1 MTKTNLLLSAAV
13 AGMLSA
19 GFATTASATDAAPAA
34 EMEKCYGIAAAG
46 KNDCAS
52 ADGAHSCAGQATTD
66 NSPNEFV
73 NVAKGECEGK
83 GGKLTPEAK

>member
-1 MTKTNLLLSAAV
+1 MTKSNLLLSAAV
-13 AGMLSA
+13 AGMMSA
-19 GFATTASATDAAPAA
+19 GIAAGAMAEDKPAA
-34 EMEKCYGIAAAG
+34 ELEKCYGIAAAG

-66 NSPNEFV
+66 NGANDFV

-83 GGKLTPEAK
+83 GGKLEPEKK

>member
-13 AGMLSA
+13 AGILSA
-19 GFATTASATDAAPAA
+19 GMVSGASAAEEAATA
-34 EMEKCYGIAAAG
+34 ELEKCYGIAAAG

-66 NSPNEFV
+66 NNPNEFV
-73 NVAKGECEGK
+73 NVPKGSCEGK
-83 GGKLTPEAK
+83 GGKLEPAK